1 MRIDLLEKKQKHLK
15 AKKLSLVLT
24 IIFLVLA
31 VASAVCFI
39 LFSNYKIQLLMSI
52 VGSII
57 TSLLAIVAIG
67 LFVAG
72 YLYNKYLFN
81 FYSQLENKEEQSLQG
96 QIKNLEK
103 YTTLKKGLS
112 FLAVYINGHEYY
124 LADEEMIN
132 SLDNGKD
139 YRVSLRGNY
148 VVGVEL

>member
-24 IIFLVLA
+24 IVFLVLA
-31 VASAVCFI
+31 AASAVCFI

-72 YLYNKYLFN
+72 YLYNKYLSN

-112 FLAVYINGHEYY
+112 FLAVYINGQEYY

>member
-1 MRIDLLEKKQKHLK
+1 M
-15 AKKLSLVLT
+15 
-24 IIFLVLA
+24 
-31 VASAVCFI
+31 
-39 LFSNYKIQLLMSI
+39 
-52 VGSII
+52 
-57 TSLLAIVAIG
+57 AIG

-112 FLAVYINGHEYY
+112 FLAVYINGQEYY
-124 LADEEMIN
+124 LADEVMIN

>member
-24 IIFLVLA
+24 IVFLVLA

-72 YLYNKYLFN
+72 YLYNKYLSN

-112 FLAVYINGHEYY
+112 FLAVYINGQEYY